1 MGAASKRNTFPD
13 YIRKSL
19 ETLMP
24 PEDITVSEWAEK
36 YRILDEKSSHMP
48 GAWRNSVTPYLVDIM
63 NALTDYET
71 EEVIFCKPTQVG
83 GTECIFN
90 ALGYIIDQ
98 DPSPT
103 MLVYPT
109 DKLAEA
115 TSENRV
121 QPMIKAC
128 PQVKRRWDENSSS
141 RLELQFDGMYIAING
156 ANSPSTLASR
166 PIRYL
171 FLDEVDKY
179 PAASKKEA
187 DPISLAKER
196 TKTFPNRKIYM
207 CSTPT
212 LRNGAIWKNKEE
224 ADVEKHFFIPCPH
237 CGKYIELLFKQLRW
251 PGKESGL
258 TDKERAEF
266 ANYICQECGC
276 VITDSEKAVAMQS
289 GEWRAVRQNTR
300 YSRSVAFWLNT
311 LYSPF
316 TRLSEVAA
324 EFIAS
329 KNDPDKMRNFTNSW
343 LGEPWEEAR
352 QRTSADDVLA
362 RQTGV
367 EQLIIPE
374 WAKLVTAG
382 VDVQENCLYWTIRA
396 FGEYFTS
403 QNIAHGQAFSFT
415 EVERVMNL
423 EYQKESGEK
432 LMVALV
438 LMDSGDR
445 TDEVYDFTA
454 RNSDW
459 CMPCKGTAAMASHY
473 RLSTVNKSGSKAQG
487 MTLALVDGGKYKDM
501 IAARMKKPNGV
512 GSWMVYKDTDL
523 EYCEQV
529 TAEQKNL
536 VRNSRGQEELRWE
549 PKTSHADN
557 HYLDAEVYAMAAA
570 DIMGVRML
578 HLQSQ
583 PEEKQER
590 QESGTPEESA
600 QESEW
605 LKNSEEWL

>member
-1 MGAASKRNTFPD
+1 M
-13 YIRKSL
+13 RKSAALPGYIAKAL

-24 PEDITVSEWAEK
+24 PEDISVAEWAEK
-36 YRILDEKSSHMP
+36 YRILEEKSSHMP
-48 GAWRNSVTPYLVDIM
+48 GKWRNSVTPYLVEIM

-71 EEVIFCKPTQVG
+71 EAVVFCKPTQVG

-98 DPSPT
+98 DPAPT
-103 MLVYPT
+103 MIVYPT
-109 DKLAEA
+109 DKLGEA
-115 TSENRV
+115 TSENRI
-121 QPMIKAC
+121 QPMIEAC
-128 PQVKRRWDENSSS
+128 PQLRRRFDKNSSS

-156 ANSPSTLASR
+156 ANSPSSLASR

-212 LRNGAIWKNKEE
+212 LRSGAVWKNKEE
-224 ADVEKHFFIPCPH
+224 ADTEKHFYVPCPH
-237 CGKYIELLFKQLRW
+237 CGKFIELLFKQIRW

-258 TDKERAEF
+258 SDKERAEF

-276 VITDSEKAVAMQS
+276 VISDSEKALAMEK
-289 GEWRAVRQNTR
+289 GEWRVVRQSTK

-316 TRLSEVAA
+316 TRFSEIAK
-324 EFIAS
+324 EFMDS
-329 KNDPDKMRNFTNSW
+329 KDDPDKLRNFTNSW
-343 LGEPWEEAR
+343 LGEPWEEAK

-362 RQTGV
+362 RQSDV
-367 EQLIIPE
+367 EQLVVPE
-374 WAKLVTAG
+374 WAKLLTGG

-396 FGEYFTS
+396 FGEFFTS
-403 QNIAHGQAFSFT
+403 QNIAHGQAFSFG
-415 EVERVMNL
+415 EVERMMNL
-423 EYQKESGEK
+423 EFKKESGEK
-432 LMVALV
+432 LMVALA
-438 LMDSGDR
+438 LIDSGDR
-445 TDEVYDFTA
+445 TDEVYDFA
-454 RNSDW
+454 AQNSDW
-459 CMPCKGTAAMASHY
+459 CLPCKGTSAMMSHY
-473 RLSTVNKSGSKAQG
+473 RLSTVNKSGSRAFG
-487 MTLALVDGGKYKDM
+487 MTLVLVDGGKYKDM
-501 IAARMKKPNGV
+501 IAARIKKPNGV
-512 GSWMVYKDTDL
+512 GAWMVYKGTDI

-536 VRNSRGQEELRWE
+536 VRNSKGQEEYRWQ

-570 DIMGVRML
+570 DIMGVRTL
-578 HLQSQ
+578 HLQVQEEQKPVQEEQASSGQ
-583 PEEKQER
+583 PEQ
-590 QESGTPEESA
+590 GN
-600 QESEW
+600 EW
-605 LKNSEEWL
+605 LNNGGSWL